1 MPVDAPDAPLVSV
14 QEWLANASEERSFE
28 FSATFEAQQKSL
40 EERLE
45 PESHG
50 LADITVDRIRHVLEL
65 MEGPESHANV
75 RDTARRLASGY
86 QQGAPA
92 DVRQQF
98 APPTLDPGK
107 RYGFMRLALEELSQR
122 GDVDA
127 SQRLSDDL
135 EALCTGEGSRVRA
148 SLNIAAVA
156 NEFSAG
162 SAGRQDD
169 FRGTYYQMI
178 ETTPTVKS
186 LFEKLTELGGD
197 GGLNKT
203 HHLLQRALWMDLQA
217 VSPSMDKIHLLQAAG
232 AITYLG
238 QVCQSMAVFARD
250 LIGRFGE
257 VGLRADGL
265 GQTAFETRCARE
277 LVGLA
282 DSMSPPRSLLE
293 RVAALLM
300 GKVVERRRTVIFYNA
315 LYSQT
320 MLWPL
325 AVWPVPDRK
334 ENVQQQLRK
343 LLEKHR
349 QA

>member
-1 MPVDAPDAPLVSV
+1 
-14 QEWLANASEERSFE
+14 
-28 FSATFEAQQKSL
+28 
-40 EERLE
+40 
-45 PESHG
+45 
-50 LADITVDRIRHVLEL
+50 
-65 MEGPESHANV
+65 
-75 RDTARRLASGY
+75 
-86 QQGAPA
+86 
-92 DVRQQF
+92 
-98 APPTLDPGK
+98 
-107 RYGFMRLALEELSQR
+107 
-122 GDVDA
+122 
-127 SQRLSDDL
+127 
-135 EALCTGEGSRVRA
+135 
-148 SLNIAAVA
+148 
-156 NEFSAG
+156 
-162 SAGRQDD
+162 
-169 FRGTYYQMI
+169 
-178 ETTPTVKS
+178 
-186 LFEKLTELGGD
+186 
-197 GGLNKT
+197 
-203 HHLLQRALWMDLQA
+203 
-217 VSPSMDKIHLLQAAG
+217 MDKIHLLQAAG